1 LEQRTFPAALLA
13 VFAELSDGLSA
24 GAAAAPANAPPPV
37 LGLVGSCPPN
47 RGLNLLKNAIYLHIR
62 DRDVLDLAHLDAS
75 ALVLTARNNLCWSLI
90 KLLAPGKDPD
100 PNMSQ
105 PNVQMAVSR
114 RMAAK
119 LRAIRATFAKVRR
132 KMSRADYLRYIRDA
146 TTGLG
151 RTLAAL
157 NHTSCYGDLVPRF
170 QLVKSTEL
178 YMSVAELG
186 APLKDTIP
194 TFKNATEESG
204 NLPLFDPVDP
214 SIQFHRDGSELT
226 AEDAPPR
233 APYVDF
239 LIY

>member
-1 LEQRTFPAALLA
+1 MEQRTFPAALLA
-13 VFAELSDGLSA
+13 VFAELSDGLSTRVQVTAPGAAA

-47 RGLNLLKNAIYLHIR
+47 RGLNLLKNAIDLHIR
-62 DRDVLDLAHLDAS
+62 DRDVLDVANLDAS
-75 ALVLTARNNLCWSLI
+75 ASVLAARNNLCRSLI

-105 PNVQMAVSR
+105 QNVQMAVSR

-119 LRAIRATFAKVRR
+119 LRAIRAAFAKVRR
-132 KMSRADYLRYIRDA
+132 KMSRADYSRYIRDA

-157 NHTSCYGDLVPRF
+157 NLTSCYGDLVPRF
-170 QLVKSTEL
+170 QSVKSTEL

-186 APLKDTIP
+186 APRRTLILT
-194 TFKNATEESG
+194 
-204 NLPLFDPVDP
+204 
-214 SIQFHRDGSELT
+214 SIYRY
-226 AEDAPPR
+226 R
-233 APYVDF
+233 
-239 LIY
+239 

>member
-1 LEQRTFPAALLA
+1 
-13 VFAELSDGLSA
+13 
-24 GAAAAPANAPPPV
+24 
-37 LGLVGSCPPN
+37 
-47 RGLNLLKNAIYLHIR
+47 
-62 DRDVLDLAHLDAS
+62 
-75 ALVLTARNNLCWSLI
+75 
-90 KLLAPGKDPD
+90 
-100 PNMSQ
+100 MSQ

-194 TFKNATEESG
+194 TFKNATDESLSSILSIRRS
-204 NLPLFDPVDP
+204 NLSRRLRIDCGGRPAPRPVCRLFDLLKPIFERFFEVVSLPHFSKALFLMYLDMTP
-214 SIQFHRDGSELT
+214 SQRTQGYSHF
-226 AEDAPPR
+226 
-233 APYVDF
+233 
-239 LIY
+239 